1 MTSPKKIA
9 DGNERLSINALS
21 REELER
27 PRHAV
32 MPRDLWTETLPN
44 LWQGGTLDTW
54 AEDHWF
60 LQIDRPSKR
69 ISTEDF
75 DSVYTLYAS
84 AEPAD
89 WFVKEVRLGFWDS
102 AMGDFN
108 PETELEDIVKMAHKD
123 WKSGKRVLIRCQA
136 GLNRSGIVMA
146 LVLIREGYSPEEA
159 ITVMREKRSEAVLCN
174 KHFVSYLLGLNEDKV
189 ALWKWR
195 N

>member
-1 MTSPKKIA
+1 MTSPKKITDA
-9 DGNERLSINALS
+9 SERLSINALS

-44 LWQGGTLDTW
+44 LWQGGTLDLW

-60 LQIDRPSKR
+60 GQIDRPNKK
-69 ISTEDF
+69 ITTQDF

-84 AEPAD
+84 AEPVD
-89 WFVKEVRLGFWDS
+89 WFVKEVRLGFYDS
-102 AMGDFN
+102 AMNDFD

-146 LVLIREGYSPEEA
+146 LVLIRDGYSPEEA

-174 KHFVSYLLGLNEDKV
+174 KHFVDYLLGLNEDKV

>member
-1 MTSPKKIA
+1 MTSPKKMA
-9 DGNERLSINALS
+9 DSNERLSINALS

-32 MPRDLWTETLPN
+32 MPRKLWTETVPN
-44 LWQGGTLDTW
+44 LWQGGTLDEW
-54 AEDHWF
+54 ASDEWYSGGKV
-60 LQIDRPSKR
+60 LLNKITTK
-69 ISTEDF
+69 DF

-84 AEPAD
+84 AEPVD
-89 WFVKEVRLGFWDS
+89 WFVKEVRLGFYDS
-102 AMGDFN
+102 AMGDFD
-108 PETELEDIVKMAHKD
+108 PETELEDVVKMAHKD

-159 ITVMREKRSEAVLCN
+159 ITVMREKRSDAVLCN
-174 KHFVSYLLGLNEDKV
+174 KHFVDYLLGLNEDKV

>member
-1 MTSPKKIA
+1 MTSTSKTTDA
-9 DGNERLSINALS
+9 NDRLSINAQSL
-21 REELER
+21 EELRR
-27 PRHAV
+27 PVHPV
-32 MPRDLWTETLPN
+32 MPTQLWTETLPN
-44 LWQGGTLDTW
+44 LWQGGTLDRW
-54 AEDHWF
+54 ADQDWHDQASVIGKKITPEH
-60 LQIDRPSKR
+60 
-69 ISTEDF
+69 F

-84 AEPAD
+84 AEPVD
-89 WFVKEVRLGFWDS
+89 WFVKEVRLGFYDS

-159 ITVMREKRSEAVLCN
+159 ITVMREKRSKAVLCN
-174 KHFVSYLLGLNEDKV
+174 THFVDYLLGLNQDEV

>member
-69 ISTEDF
+69 ITTKDF

>member
-1 MTSPKKIA
+1 M
-9 DGNERLSINALS
+9 
-21 REELER
+21 
-27 PRHAV
+27 
-32 MPRDLWTETLPN
+32 
-44 LWQGGTLDTW
+44 
-54 AEDHWF
+54 
-60 LQIDRPSKR
+60 
-69 ISTEDF
+69 
-75 DSVYTLYAS
+75 YTLYAN
-84 AEPAD
+84 AEPVD
-89 WFVKEVRLGFWDS
+89 WFVKEVRLGFYDS

-108 PETELEDIVKMAHKD
+108 PETELEDVVKMAHKD

-174 KHFVSYLLGLNEDKV
+174 KHFVDYLLGLNEDKV